1 MYMEAYFSGI
11 GSADNTRMTYL
22 TIGAVKPW
30 NSADAEPEGLVFG
43 GSISR
48 YRLVALPIEE
58 RTATQA
64 EIDKCLSCPFADCC
78 DCIGGGKQMKRGRPK
93 KSKGEN
99 TI

>member
-1 MYMEAYFSGI
+1 MYMEAYFSGT
-11 GSADNTRMTYL
+11 GSSGNLMMTTL
-22 TIGAVKPW
+22 TVGAIKPW
-30 NSADAEPEGLVFG
+30 NSADAEPEELVFG

-64 EIDKCLSCPFADCC
+64 EIDKCLACPFADCC
-78 DCIGGGKQMKRGRPK
+78 DCIGGGKQMNRGRPK
-93 KSKGEN
+93 KSKGVN